1 MINNINNSKRNT
13 HNNHPQSCL
22 YSPTYYNQR
31 QLADFIHTLF
41 YVGICIPLLSLAAHL
56 AASVGR

>member
-1 MINNINNSKRNT
+1 MINYINNSKRNT
-13 HNNHPQSCL
+13 HTNYPQSCL
-22 YSPTYYNQR
+22 CSLTCYNQR

-41 YVGICIPLLSLAAHL
+41 YVGICMLLLSLAAHL